1 MSRRIHIPPER
12 IDGAVAHLDRDGIVY
27 LGRVLRLGSGDA
39 VEVFDGEGGLY
50 EGRIEDLDAGRIVLG
65 PRRAAV
71 PDDPPFLLL
80 QGLPKGEKMDWI
92 VRKAV
97 ELGVSHVVPVSC
109 RRSVVRLTSERSSRR
124 VERWRRIAREA
135 ARQSGRADLPRV
147 DPPRPLDE
155 ALALARPE
163 WLRLCPWEG
172 EHERSFRQV
181 VETRRDA
188 PGHAVLIG
196 PEGGL
201 EEAEVEAARTAGF
214 VTVTLGRR
222 ILRTETAPLAILAA
236 VRFVQGRLG

>member
-12 IDGAVAHLDRDGIVY
+12 IEGERARLDREEILY
-27 LGRVLRLGSGDA
+27 LGRVLRLGTGDA

-50 EGRIEDLDAGRIVLG
+50 QGRIEDLGAGCIALG
-65 PRRAAV
+65 PREEATS
-71 PDDPPFLLL
+71 DDPPFLLL

-97 ELGVSHVVPVSC
+97 ELGVSRIVPVSC
-109 RRSVVRLTSERSSRR
+109 RRSVVRLSPERSKRR

-135 ARQSGRADLPRV
+135 ARQSGRADLPEV
-147 DPPRPLDE
+147 ESPRTLDE

-172 EHERSFRQV
+172 ERERSFREV
-181 VETRRDA
+181 VEAHREV
-188 PGHAVLIG
+188 PGHAVLVG

-201 EEAEVEAARTAGF
+201 EEAEVERAREAGF
-214 VTVTLGRR
+214 VTVTLGER
-222 ILRTETAPLAILAA
+222 ILRTETVPLAMLAA